1 MNKPYR
7 LSSVAY
13 VGVLIALQV
22 GAPDREQYAETE
34 SEHQVA
40 PTPAV
45 QRASAE
51 PHRELYDPN
60 PDHIWN
66 RLYRAIFTRVA
77 RDGREYGYDEL
88 DPLLWSETKYLLSGP
103 SNQLAIKLLDEF
115 LRTDAERLIKDPLK
129 RAILQRDLWAV
140 FDWSAQH
147 SYEQTP
153 EKRELQ
159 IKLAQVIRRTA
170 LSKQQ
175 IESLPDNYI
184 EAVGAKSFADQY
196 DPGKPQVPFLPP
208 DLFQKDGPWV
218 ALSKYGGDAIAL
230 GHVFGL
236 SGRSAFRVFIRLP
249 GGREATLAYIKK
261 LESFPKQWLAALDS
275 RDPDRVV
282 PNPATPQFPPGTQLA
297 LVRQMMLI
305 DDQANLRPTRLT
317 EDVQIRVHRAIPTTI
332 PEGVDLDSNEALSAM
347 NVFEFKLSRARIF
360 ASIAAGLRAVAQ
372 DEKEFR
378 TFQTH
383 GIDPFDPRPD
393 TTPIERHMSNVL
405 NSCAHCHFRPGI
417 HSMLS
422 RGGFSRPRA
431 LAVAWSEDYEADAT
445 KGWKNGRYDWGLLRG
460 LWELQ
465 PPAQR
470 R

>member
-1 MNKPYR
+1 MNTPFR

-13 VGVLIALQV
+13 VAVLVALQIC
-22 GAPDREQYAETE
+22 APHREQYAKTD
-34 SEHQVA
+34 SKQQAV
-40 PTPAV
+40 PSPPV
-45 QRASAE
+45 QRASAV
-51 PHRELYDPN
+51 PLRDLYDLD

-66 RLYRAIFTRVA
+66 RLYRGLFIRVG
-77 RDGREYGYDEL
+77 RDGREYGYDEP

-115 LRTDAERLIKDPLK
+115 LETNAERLIKDPLK

-140 FDWSAQH
+140 FDWSTLR
-147 SYEQTP
+147 SYEPTP
-153 EKRELQ
+153 ERLELQ

-175 IESLPDNYI
+175 IELLPNNYI
-184 EAVGAKSFADQY
+184 EAVGAKTFADQY
-196 DPGKPQVPFLPP
+196 DSSKPQVPFLPR

-249 GGREATLAYIKK
+249 GGREATLNYLKK
-261 LESFPKQWLAALDS
+261 LASFPKQWLAALDS
-275 RDPDRVV
+275 RDPERVV

-297 LVRQMMLI
+297 FVRQMMLI

-332 PEGVDLDSNEALSAM
+332 PEGLDLDSNEALSAM

-383 GIDPFDPRPD
+383 GIDPFDPRD

-405 NSCAHCHFRPGI
+405 NSCALCHFRPGV

-422 RGGFSRPRA
+422 RGGFTRPRA
-431 LAVAWSEDYEADAT
+431 LAVAWSEDYEGDAT
-445 KGWKNGRYDWGLLRG
+445 MGWKQGRYDWGLLRG